1 MNAVLKNIKVVDL
14 TRTLAG
20 PFSTMMLG
28 DMGAEVIKIEEP
40 ENGDETRSWTPF
52 WNGESSVFVAFNR
65 NKRGI
70 SVNLKEQEGIDLVLS
85 LVKDADIVVESF
97 RAGALDRMG
106 LGYADI
112 KTINPNIIY
121 CSISGYGRTGP
132 LANKPGYDLL
142 IQAYSSLMN
151 LTGETDGMPMRVGF
165 SLVDLFTGMMAYGS
179 MMTALYHRNVTGKG
193 QWIEAALLDGQ
204 VAAMSYHGTAYLAT
218 GIDPLRMGSGHPSLV
233 PYQSFGGSDGNF
245 ILGVANNGLWQ
256 RFCNS
261 IEHPELLEDPR
272 FRTNDDRVANRSECV
287 RALNNIFGDNTV
299 SYWVDK
305 ISEAGVPCGPINQV
319 SDVVNDPHVLSRD
332 MISGIE
338 HPNIPDLRFPGSP
351 LKLTETPPT
360 IRRAPPL
367 LGQHNE
373 EILNELVYNS
383 ESIDS
388 LRDRGVIGKTQFP
401 NGKQA

>member
-97 RAGALDRMG
+97 RAGALDWMG

-287 RALNNIFGDNTV
+287 RALNKIFGDRTV
-299 SYWVDK
+299 SYWVEK

-373 EILNELVYNS
+373 EILNELGYSS

>member
-70 SVNLKEQEGIDLVLS
+70 SVNLKEPEGIDLVLS

-299 SYWVDK
+299 SYWVEK

-360 IRRAPPL
+360 IRRVTNTQQTQPTT
-367 LGQHNE
+367 HNE
-373 EILNELVYNS
+373 
-383 ESIDS
+383 
-388 LRDRGVIGKTQFP
+388 
-401 NGKQA
+401 

>member
-287 RALNNIFGDNTV
+287 RALNNIFGDITR
-299 SYWVDK
+299 
-305 ISEAGVPCGPINQV
+305 
-319 SDVVNDPHVLSRD
+319 L
-332 MISGIE
+332 
-338 HPNIPDLRFPGSP
+338 
-351 LKLTETPPT
+351 
-360 IRRAPPL
+360 
-367 LGQHNE
+367 
-373 EILNELVYNS
+373 
-383 ESIDS
+383 
-388 LRDRGVIGKTQFP
+388 
-401 NGKQA
+401 

>member
-1 MNAVLKNIKVVDL
+1 MNAVLNNIKVLDL
-14 TRTLAG
+14 TRTIAG

-85 LVKDADIVVESF
+85 LAKEADIVVESF

-106 LGYADI
+106 LGYGDI
-112 KTINPNIIY
+112 KAINPDIIY

-179 MMTALYHRNVTGKG
+179 MMTALYHRNMTGKG

-218 GIDPLRMGSGHPSLV
+218 GVDPLRMGSGHPSLV

-245 ILGVANNGLWQ
+245 ILGVANAGLWQ
-256 RFCNS
+256 RFCNA

-272 FRTNDDRVANRSECV
+272 FRTNDDRVVNRSECV
-287 RALNNIFGDNTV
+287 QVLNNIFGTNTV

-305 ISEAGVPCGPINQV
+305 ISEAGVPCGPINRV

-351 LKLTETPPT
+351 LKLTETPPS

-373 EILNELVYNS
+373 EILCELGYS
-383 ESIDS
+383 PDSIDS
-388 LRDRGVIGKTQFP
+388 LRGRGVIGKTQMP
-401 NGKQA
+401 NEKQS

>member
-97 RAGALDRMG
+97 RTGALDRMG
-106 LGYADI
+106 LGYSDI

-287 RALNNIFGDNTV
+287 RALNNIFGDHTV
-299 SYWVDK
+299 SYWVEK

-373 EILNELVYNS
+373 EILNELGYSS

>member
-360 IRRAPPL
+360 IRPAPPL

-373 EILNELVYNS
+373 EILNELGYSS

-401 NGKQA
+401 NAKQA

>member
-151 LTGETDGMPMRVGF
+151 LTGETDGMTMRVGV

-373 EILNELVYNS
+373 EILNELGYSS

-388 LRDRGVIGKTQFP
+388 LRDRGVIGKTQLP

>member
-165 SLVDLFTGMMAYGS
+165 SLVDLSTGMMAYGS

-287 RALNNIFGDNTV
+287 RALNNIFGDHTV
-299 SYWVDK
+299 SYWVEK

-373 EILNELVYNS
+373 EILNELGYSS

>member
-272 FRTNDDRVANRSECV
+272 FGQMTIEWLI
-287 RALNNIFGDNTV
+287 ALNVCGHLTIFLGIIRFRIGL
-299 SYWVDK
+299 K

-319 SDVVNDPHVLSRD
+319 SDVVNDPHFLSRD

-338 HPNIPDLRFPGSP
+338 HPNIPDLLFPRIP
-351 LKLTETPPT
+351 PETSRDPPT

-373 EILNELVYNS
+373 EILNELGYSS

-388 LRDRGVIGKTQFP
+388 LRDRGV
-401 NGKQA
+401 

>member
-373 EILNELVYNS
+373 EILNELGYNS

>member
-367 LGQHNE
+367 LWQHNE
-373 EILNELVYNS
+373 EILNELGYSS

-388 LRDRGVIGKTQFP
+388 LRDRGVIGRTQLP

>member
-106 LGYADI
+106 LGYSDI

-287 RALNNIFGDNTV
+287 RALNNIFGDHTV
-299 SYWVDK
+299 SYWVEK

-373 EILNELVYNS
+373 EILNELGYSS

-401 NGKQA
+401 NEKQA

>member
-256 RFCNS
+256 RFCHS

-373 EILNELVYNS
+373 EILNELGYSS

>member
-204 VAAMSYHGTAYLAT
+204 VAAMSYHGTA
-218 GIDPLRMGSGHPSLV
+218 
-233 PYQSFGGSDGNF
+233 
-245 ILGVANNGLWQ
+245 
-256 RFCNS
+256 
-261 IEHPELLEDPR
+261 
-272 FRTNDDRVANRSECV
+272 
-287 RALNNIFGDNTV
+287 
-299 SYWVDK
+299 
-305 ISEAGVPCGPINQV
+305 
-319 SDVVNDPHVLSRD
+319 
-332 MISGIE
+332 
-338 HPNIPDLRFPGSP
+338 
-351 LKLTETPPT
+351 
-360 IRRAPPL
+360 
-367 LGQHNE
+367 
-373 EILNELVYNS
+373 
-383 ESIDS
+383 
-388 LRDRGVIGKTQFP
+388 
-401 NGKQA
+401 